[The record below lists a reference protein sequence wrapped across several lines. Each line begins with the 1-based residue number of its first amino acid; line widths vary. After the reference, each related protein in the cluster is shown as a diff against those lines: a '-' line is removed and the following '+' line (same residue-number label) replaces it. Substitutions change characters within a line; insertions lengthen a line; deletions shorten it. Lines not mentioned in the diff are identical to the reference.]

1 LSKEKNGREVCLMAC
16 ILVVDDDQFMRKL
29 LREELVKEG
38 HNIQTVE
45 AGSIGIKRMLV
56 ENFDVLILD
65 IHMAGITGQET
76 ISVVKRIR
84 PHLPIIVITG
94 DESSEMERKIR
105 AQGVFYYFVK
115 PFKMEKM
122 KEVIKAALRKGKPR

>member
-1 LSKEKNGREVCLMAC
+1 MAS

-29 LREELVKEG
+29 LRQELIKEG
-38 HNIQTVE
+38 YDIQTVE
-45 AGSIGIKRMLV
+45 AGSVAIKKIMV
-56 ENFDVLILD
+56 QNFDVLILD

-76 ISVVKRIR
+76 ISVVKKICS
-84 PHLPIIVITG
+84 HLPIIVITG

-115 PFKMEKM
+115 PFNMKKM
-122 KEVIKAALRKGKPR
+122 KEVIKAALRKVKPEKRKLE

>member
-1 LSKEKNGREVCLMAC
+1 MAS

-45 AGSIGIKRMLV
+45 AGSIAIKRILV

-115 PFKMEKM
+115 PFNMEKM
-122 KEVIKAALRKGKPR
+122 KEITKAALRKDRPEKRKLE

>member
-1 LSKEKNGREVCLMAC
+1 MAY

-29 LREELVKEG
+29 LREELIKEG
-38 HNIQTVE
+38 YDIQTVE
-45 AGSIGIKRMLV
+45 AGSIAIKRILV

-94 DESSEMERKIR
+94 DESSEMEREIR

-115 PFKMEKM
+115 PFNMKKM
-122 KEVIKAALRKGKPR
+122 KEVIKAALRKDRPEKRKLE

>member
-1 LSKEKNGREVCLMAC
+1 MAY

-29 LREELVKEG
+29 LREELIKEG

-45 AGSIGIKRMLV
+45 AGSIAIKRMLV

-94 DESSEMERKIR
+94 DESSEMEGKIQ

-115 PFKMEKM
+115 PFNMKKM
-122 KEVIKAALRKGKPR
+122 KEIIKAALRKDRPEKRKLE

>member
-1 LSKEKNGREVCLMAC
+1 MAS

-29 LREELVKEG
+29 LREELIKEG
-38 HNIQTVE
+38 YDIQTVE
-45 AGSIGIKRMLV
+45 AGSVAIKKIMAQ
-56 ENFDVLILD
+56 NFDVLILD

-76 ISVVKRIR
+76 ISVVKKIR
-84 PHLPIIVITG
+84 SHLPIIVITG

-115 PFKMEKM
+115 PFNMKKM
-122 KEVIKAALRKGKPR
+122 KEVIKAALRKVKPEKRKLE

>member
-1 LSKEKNGREVCLMAC
+1 MAL

-38 HNIQTVE
+38 YDIQAVE
-45 AGSIGIKRMLV
+45 AGSIAIKKILV
-56 ENFDVLILD
+56 QNFDVLILD

-76 ISVVKRIR
+76 ISVVKKIR
-84 PHLPIIVITG
+84 CHLPIIVITG
-94 DESSEMERKIR
+94 DESSEMETKIR

-115 PFKMEKM
+115 PFNMKKM
-122 KEVIKAALRKGKPR
+122 KEVIKAALRKGKSR

>member
-1 LSKEKNGREVCLMAC
+1 MTS
-16 ILVVDDDQFMRKL
+16 ILVADDDQFMRKL
-29 LREELVKEG
+29 LREELIKEG
-38 HNIQTVE
+38 YDTQTVE
-45 AGSIGIKRMLV
+45 AGNVAVKRMLV

-76 ISVVKRIR
+76 ISIVKRIH
-84 PHLPIIVITG
+84 PGLPIIVITG
-94 DESSEMERKIR
+94 DESSEMEKKMR

-122 KEVIKAALRKGKPR
+122 KEVIRAALRKGKPR